1 MMEGEK
7 FYSQD
12 FMNGGAIMDFFN
24 EIGKKFTKAARS
36 VQDLTREGVEN
47 TRLAADLRSARSEL
61 ERRFADLGRAYYE
74 TLSDGGEVPAELV
87 SRVRATMEGIEALL
101 AQKERARAQVRCPDC
116 GAMQPEDAR
125 FCSSCGRRMPEPGPE
140 PADEPPA
147 SEDGAEY
154 CAECGAMREGNAKYC
169 AVCGFSFDDAD
180 APAPRPE
187 TGEVP
192 AEPAEEPDEH
202 LNE

>member
-1 MMEGEK
+1 
-7 FYSQD
+7 
-12 FMNGGAIMDFFN
+12 MDFFN

-47 TRLAADLRSARSEL
+47 TKLAADLRSARSEL

-74 TLSDGGEVPAELV
+74 TLSDGGEVPAELI
-87 SRVRATMEGIEALL
+87 SRVRTTMEGIEALL

-125 FCSSCGRRMPEPGPE
+125 FCSSCGRRMPEPC
-140 PADEPPA
+140 PAPVDDEPSAGGEPQ
-147 SEDGAEY
+147 Y

-169 AVCGFSFDDAD
+169 AVCGFAFDDAD
-180 APAPRPE
+180 VPAPAPRPE
-187 TGEVP
+187 SVAAP